1 MSWSHTIAAFDLLDS
16 PAASG
21 AAVREFLLG
30 YGADDVV
37 VQTVTGDRGVTDF
50 VKITIP
56 GTKGK
61 LSGGMAPTLGL
72 IGRLGGLGARPE
84 QIGFV
89 SDGDGALTIVAAAAK
104 LLDMRTRGDLL
115 EGDVILST
123 HIDPDAPTQPHDP
136 VPFMNSAVDQG
147 VSNDYEVSADMDAIV
162 SVDTTKGN
170 RICNHRGFAITPTI
184 KDGWILRVSDT
195 LLDVAERASGLPPVV
210 MPITMQ
216 DITPYGNGIFH
227 VNSIV
232 QPSTA
237 TTAPVIGLAIVTA
250 SAVAGSAT
258 GATDLH
264 SVEGAVRFVI
274 EAAKDFGRGIASFY
288 DEAEFAMLIEQ
299 VGSMSHLRVAHPVA
313 AVPAA

>member
-16 PAASG
+16 PSASG
-21 AAVREFLLG
+21 AAVRDFLLAH
-30 YGADDVV
+30 GADDVIVQV
-37 VQTVTGDRGVTDF
+37 VEGDRGVTDF

-61 LSGGMAPTLGL
+61 LSGGIAPTLGL

-104 LLDMRTRGDLL
+104 LLDMRSRGDLL

-147 VSNDYEVSADMDAIV
+147 ESNFYEVDAEMDAIV

-237 TTAPVIGLAIVTA
+237 TTAPVIGLAITTA

-288 DEAEFAMLIEQ
+288 DEAEFALLLEQ
-299 VGSMSHLRVAHPVA
+299 VGSMSHMRVQHAAPVVPVA
-313 AVPAA
+313 

>member
-16 PAASG
+16 PTASG
-21 AAVREFLLG
+21 AAVRDFLLAH
-30 YGADDVV
+30 GADDVV
-37 VQTVTGDRGVTDF
+37 VQTVTGERGVTDF
-50 VKITIP
+50 VKVTIP
-56 GTKGK
+56 GTNGK
-61 LSGGMAPTLGL
+61 ISGGMAPTLGL

-104 LLDMRTRGDLL
+104 LLDMRSRGDVL

-216 DITPYGNGIFH
+216 DITPYGNGVFH

-313 AVPAA
+313 AVPVV

>member
-16 PAASG
+16 PTASG
-21 AAVREFLLG
+21 AAVREYLLG
-30 YGADDVV
+30 HGADDVIVQV
-37 VQTVTGDRGVTDF
+37 VEGDRGVTDF
-50 VKITIP
+50 VTVTIP

-61 LSGGMAPTLGL
+61 LSGGVAPTLGI

-89 SDGDGALTIVAAAAK
+89 SDGDGALTVVAAAAK
-104 LLDMRTRGDLL
+104 LLDMRSRGDLL

-237 TTAPVIGLAIVTA
+237 TTAPVIGLAITTA

-288 DEAEFAMLIEQ
+288 DEMEFSMLIDQ
-299 VGSMSHLRVAHPVA
+299 VGSMSHMRVAHPAPVSA
-313 AVPAA
+313 A

>member
-104 LLDMRTRGDLL
+104 LLDMRKRGDLL

-195 LLDVAERASGLPPVV
+195 LLDVAERASGLSPVV

-313 AVPAA
+313 AVSAA